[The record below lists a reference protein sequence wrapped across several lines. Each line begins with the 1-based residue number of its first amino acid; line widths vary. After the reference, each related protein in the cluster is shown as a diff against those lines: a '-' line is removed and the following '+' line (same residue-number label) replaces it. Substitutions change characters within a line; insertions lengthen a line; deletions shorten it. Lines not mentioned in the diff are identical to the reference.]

1 MLSRRQY
8 SWGGY
13 VAVYHHHVPLC
24 STQRN
29 DRAVHVRPPLK
40 LTTLGLARVVTE
52 LELQSTHAD
61 NASYGQRIT
70 ACALGFESSR
80 RALASSPGMWV
91 RKQREGVCAP
101 GDFAESKITLLHRLL
116 GAVRMPHLRGNG

>member
-1 MLSRRQY
+1 
-8 SWGGY
+8 
-13 VAVYHHHVPLC
+13 
-24 STQRN
+24 
-29 DRAVHVRPPLK
+29 
-40 LTTLGLARVVTE
+40 VVTE

-116 GAVRMPHLRGNG
+116 GAVRMPHLRGNGRGCQKGDGGHDERRYQHCCSWEE